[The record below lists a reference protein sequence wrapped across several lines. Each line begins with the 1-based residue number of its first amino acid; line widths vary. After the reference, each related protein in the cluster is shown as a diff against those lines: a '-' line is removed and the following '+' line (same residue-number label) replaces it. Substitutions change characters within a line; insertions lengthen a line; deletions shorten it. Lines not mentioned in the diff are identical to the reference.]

1 MYISNGRDK
10 ITYISNKPLPSQ
22 DYFDTVQ
29 LDYLIDEF
37 VHKRGDKEVI
47 EYLKAKLKYYRALKK
62 EMKKE
67 DDE

>member
-1 MYISNGRDK
+1 MYISNGRDN

-37 VHKRGDKEVI
+37 AHKKGEEEVI
-47 EYLKAKLKYYRALKK
+47 AYLKSKIKELK
-62 EMKKE
+62 
-67 DDE
+67 

>member
-10 ITYISNKPLPSQ
+10 ITYISNKPSQ

-37 VHKRGDKEVI
+37 VHKRGSQEVI
-47 EYLKAKLKYYRALKK
+47 EYLKSKIKELK
-62 EMKKE
+62 
-67 DDE
+67 

>member
-1 MYISNGRDK
+1 MYISNGRNK
-10 ITYISNKPLPSQ
+10 VTYISNRPKK

-37 VHKRGDKEVI
+37 AHKKGNEEVI